1 MTRSELFMLA
11 EHYDTGKVQHW
22 SILFFFFFFSLGID
36 SNSLLRRNAASCI
49 LPIPSLELLAEPSV
63 ILRLFYCNFSF

>member
-22 SILFFFFFFSLGID
+22 SIHFFLGID

-49 LPIPSLELLAEPSV
+49 LPIPSLQLLAEPSV
-63 ILRLFYCNFSF
+63 ILGMFYCNFSF

>member
-22 SILFFFFFFSLGID
+22 SILFFLGID
-36 SNSLLRRNAASCI
+36 SNSLLRRNAASCT

-63 ILRLFYCNFSF
+63 ILRMFYCNFSF